1 MYVLMLDVETT
12 NNLESP
18 LAYDCGFCVLDLD
31 TGEIVERHSYVL
43 AEVFLDVDLM
53 STAYFADKI
62 PSYWEDITN
71 GKRKLVKLSTCRRI
85 MQEVVKKYNICY
97 LVAHN
102 AGFDYRA
109 TQGTQRYMTSS
120 KYRFF
125 LPYGVKI
132 VDTLK
137 MARKKFG
144 KDDNY
149 GEFCYN
155 NDHLTKRG
163 VRRYTAEVLYK
174 YLSDNPNFEEAHTGA
189 EDAEIEAQILLACL
203 QSMPIEDGVM
213 WE

>member
-1 MYVLMLDVETT
+1 MYVLMLDTETT

-18 LAYDCGFCVLDLD
+18 IVYDCGFCVLDLD

-43 AEVFLDVDLM
+43 AEVFLDADLM

-85 MQEVVKKYNICY
+85 MEEVVKKYNICY

-125 LPYGVKI
+125 LPYGCRM

-174 YLSDNPNFEEAHTGA
+174 YLSNNPNFEEAHTGA

>member
-1 MYVLMLDVETT
+1 MYVLMLDTETT

-18 LAYDCGFCVLDLD
+18 IVYDCGFCVLDLE
-31 TGEIVERHSYVL
+31 TGNIVEKHSYVL
-43 AEVFLDVDLM
+43 AEVFLDADLM
-53 STAYFADKI
+53 STAYFAEKI
-62 PSYWEDITN
+62 PSYWEDIKE
-71 GKRKLVKLSTCRRI
+71 GKRKLVKIATCKRI
-85 MQEVVKKYNICY
+85 MEEVVKKYNICY

-120 KYRFF
+120 KHRFF

-144 KDDNY
+144 KDSDY

-155 NDHLTKRG
+155 NDHLTSRG

-174 YLSDNPNFEEAHTGA
+174 YLSNNPNFEEAHTGA
-189 EDAEIEAQILLACL
+189 EDCLIEAQILLACL
-203 QSMPIEDGVM
+203 QTMEIEDGVL
-213 WE
+213 WA

>member
-1 MYVLMLDVETT
+1 MYVLMLDTETT

-18 LAYDCGFCVLDLD
+18 IVYDCGFCVLDLD

>member
-1 MYVLMLDVETT
+1 MYVLMLDTETT

-18 LAYDCGFCVLDLD
+18 IVYDCGFCVLDLD

-174 YLSDNPNFEEAHTGA
+174 YLSDNPNFEEAHCGL